1 MSNLSLS
8 SNDCS
13 PCVECG
19 AIQRTKHD
27 GCFKNPKCSISI
39 QRIANNKEKKKRE
52 KDVADAV
59 KAAEIALKKRQRRYQ
74 NCGIIFQIKLKKR
87 MRKK

>member
-13 PCVECG
+13 PCEV
-19 AIQRTKHD
+19 AANSALNMMVVLKTQ
-27 GCFKNPKCSISI
+27 CSISI

-74 NCGIIFQIKLKKR
+74 NWV
-87 MRKK
+87 